1 MIKINTNKALINANK
16 LQNVSNSRDIF
27 VKAFCKIL
35 KIEKNNWK
43 RKSAFVAIEFVVAL
57 LFAMQS
63 TTIPLAKEAF
73 QIFLSVNLALLA
85 ILFTGYSIFQT
96 LINDKLLEVLLSVDK
111 GDLSETN
118 RYFAEVMFFQIG
130 CLIINIC
137 IMLFCIAFPEDWCL
151 LYSDAANTI
160 LASVVILILLHI
172 NFEGIWE
179 MKSFIKFFY
188 KNFHL
193 KNIVKRN
200 FYDLC
205 CKNKF

>member
-16 LQNVSNSRDIF
+16 LQNVANSRDIF

-43 RKSAFVAIEFVVAL
+43 RKFAFVAIEFVVAL

-137 IMLFCIAFPEDWCL
+137 IM
-151 LYSDAANTI
+151 
-160 LASVVILILLHI
+160 
-172 NFEGIWE
+172 
-179 MKSFIKFFY
+179 
-188 KNFHL
+188 
-193 KNIVKRN
+193 
-200 FYDLC
+200 
-205 CKNKF
+205 

>member
-1 MIKINTNKALINANK
+1 M
-16 LQNVSNSRDIF
+16 
-27 VKAFCKIL
+27 
-35 KIEKNNWK
+35 
-43 RKSAFVAIEFVVAL
+43 
-57 LFAMQS
+57 
-63 TTIPLAKEAF
+63 
-73 QIFLSVNLALLA
+73 
-85 ILFTGYSIFQT
+85 
-96 LINDKLLEVLLSVDK
+96 DK

-179 MKSFIKFFY
+179 MKSFIFNMYQLFNLHALSRITK
-188 KNFHL
+188 L
-193 KNIVKRN
+193 KE
-200 FYDLC
+200 
-205 CKNKF
+205 